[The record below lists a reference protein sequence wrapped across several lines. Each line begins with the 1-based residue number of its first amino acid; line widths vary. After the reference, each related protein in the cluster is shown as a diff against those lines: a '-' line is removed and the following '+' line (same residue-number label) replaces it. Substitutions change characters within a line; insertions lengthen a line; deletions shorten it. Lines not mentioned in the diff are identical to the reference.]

1 MTIFSLVFAFLL
13 EQWHPVGSR
22 NRIIFASGTGALGVR
37 LGDSTHEAG
46 GVYYR
51 PELGLGEKA
60 DMDFLQSTIGLIWC
74 TIMLWS
80 VLLFLMGI
88 AN

>member
-22 NRIIFASGTGALGVR
+22 NRIILASGTGALGVR
-37 LGDSTHEAG
+37 LGGLQHEAG

-51 PELGLGEKA
+51 PEQVWVKKLTWIFYKVRSA
-60 DMDFLQSTIGLIWC
+60 
-74 TIMLWS
+74 
-80 VLLFLMGI
+80 
-88 AN
+88 